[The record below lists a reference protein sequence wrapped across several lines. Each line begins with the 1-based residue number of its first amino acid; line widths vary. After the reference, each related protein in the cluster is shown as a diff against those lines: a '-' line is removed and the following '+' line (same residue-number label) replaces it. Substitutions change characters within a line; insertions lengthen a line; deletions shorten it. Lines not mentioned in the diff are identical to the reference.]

1 MRFFPD
7 RVFDRPEEVEIIR
20 LNLLDEKDGGQRRA
34 LIRPK

>member
-1 MRFFPD
+1 
-7 RVFDRPEEVEIIR
+7 VEIIR